1 MTQRDSE
8 FLEEVSK
15 ENIKKFYDRKLKKRL
30 TKAAAR
36 GENSYIVCNYPS
48 FRLLEILLIEKGFNV
63 EKCTGYPVYMRVS
76 W

>member
-8 FLEEVSK
+8 LLEEVSK
-15 ENIKKFYDRKLKKRL
+15 ENIKRLYDRKLKKQL

-36 GENSYIVCNYPS
+36 GENSFIVYNYPS
-48 FRLLEILLIEKGFNV
+48 YRLLEDLLLEKGFKV
-63 EKCTGYPVYMRVS
+63 EKCTGYPVYMRIS

>member
-8 FLEEVSK
+8 LLEEVSK
-15 ENIKKFYDRKLKKRL
+15 DNIKRFYDRKLKKQL

-36 GENSYIVCNYPS
+36 GENSFIVYNYPS
-48 FRLLEILLIEKGFNV
+48 YRLLEDLLLEKGFEV
-63 EKCTGYPVYMRVS
+63 EKCTGYPVHMQVS